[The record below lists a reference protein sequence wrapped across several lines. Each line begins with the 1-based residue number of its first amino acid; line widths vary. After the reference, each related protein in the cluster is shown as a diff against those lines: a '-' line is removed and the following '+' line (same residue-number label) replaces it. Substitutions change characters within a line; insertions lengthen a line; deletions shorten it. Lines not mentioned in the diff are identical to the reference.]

1 MKQRTTVGDFFS
13 GFVDAAKGLGET
25 IRTQF
30 NIRMHFLIS
39 LIGIGLGFY
48 YALNGIEWCM
58 IILAI
63 AIVWIAELFNTSIEY
78 FSDFVSPEFNY
89 LVGKVK
95 DISAA
100 AAFLAAITSLA
111 IGLIIFIPKIF
122 PN

>member
-1 MKQRTTVGDFFS
+1 MKQNRNLTSFFG

-30 NIRMHFLIS
+30 NIRMHFIIT
-39 LIGIGLGFY
+39 LIGIVLGFY
-48 YALNGIEWCM
+48 FEITAVEWCI

-63 AIVWIAELFNTSIEY
+63 AVVWIAELFNTSIEY

-100 AAFLAAITSLA
+100 AAFVAAISSIT
-111 IGLIIFIPKIF
+111 IGLIIFLPKIL
-122 PN
+122 